1 MRKPFSVHFP
11 RPSPRGQRGLSL
23 VELMIS
29 LTIGLVLLAGI
40 TSLIVRQNATRAELE
55 KSSRQIENGRY
66 AMQVLSEDIE
76 HAGFYG
82 EYSPL
87 AAVVYNVPSDPCDT
101 AIANLGW
108 DSAAPTVPVAVYG
121 YTGTDTEP
129 SCLTNRKSGT
139 AILVVRRTKTDTEAT
154 LDGTSAYLQVTRCN
168 SDPSP
173 FMLGMNAGDFILK
186 QKDCLAPMPVHKY
199 IVRIYYI
206 STCSDCGA
214 GADSI
219 PTLYMVENG
228 GTPIPLVE
236 GIENMQFDYGVD
248 YLPLTGR
255 DGAAD
260 CYFPNPSAI
269 ISAQESAC
277 ETATGTAG
285 DFTNS
290 ATNWSNV
297 VTVSVNLLAR
307 NTEATT
313 GYTDNKSYTLGSVLV
328 PAANDKYKRHVYSQM
343 VRVTNTS
350 ARREHE

>member
-1 MRKPFSVHFP
+1 MRKPLPVHFF
-11 RPSPRGQRGLSL
+11 RHSPGRQYGLSL

-40 TSLIVRQNATRAELE
+40 TSLIVRQSATRTELE

-87 AAVVYNVPSDPCDT
+87 AAVVYNVPLDPCDT

-108 DSAAPTVPVAVYG
+108 DSAAPAIPVAIHG
-121 YTGTDTEP
+121 YTGADTEP
-129 SCLTNRKSGT
+129 SCLANRKPGT
-139 AILVVRRTKTDTEAT
+139 AILVVRRTKTDTAAT

-173 FMLGMNAGDFILK
+173 FVLGMNAGDFLLK
-186 QKDCLAPMPVHKY
+186 QKDCLTSMPVHKY
-199 IVRIYYI
+199 VVHAYYI
-206 STCSDCGA
+206 STCSNCGA

-228 GTPIPLVE
+228 GAPMPLVE
-236 GIENMQFDYGVD
+236 GIENMQLDYGVD

-260 CYFPNPSAI
+260 CHFPNPSAI
-269 ISAQESAC
+269 TVAEKSAC
-277 ETATGTAG
+277 EAATGTAG

-307 NTEATT
+307 NTEAST
-313 GYTDNKSYTLGSVLV
+313 GYTDSKSYTLGSVSV
-328 PAANDKYKRHVYSQM
+328 PAANDKYKRHVYSQL

-350 ARREHE
+350 GRRE